1 MRRIVTLLTDFGTR
15 DHYVAAMKGV
25 LLAINPALTLVDIT
39 HEVTPHNVRE
49 AGFLL
54 AAAFSAFPAGTIHL
68 AVVDPGVGSERRALA
83 AAGLRHLFIGPD
95 NGLFDRAFALEPPR
109 VVVSLENPDYW
120 RPQVSP
126 TFHGRD
132 IFAPAAAHLSL
143 GVPLEKLG
151 PVVSARIQTTT
162 SPRLGKGEPVE
173 GEIIHVDRFG
183 SLIADIEIP
192 ADEGL
197 ESDVEVSVGGRRVL
211 VGPRTYDEAPPGV
224 PFALRGSSG
233 YLEVAVR
240 EGSALKV
247 LGQGLGTPVSVHQR
261 KR

>member
-39 HEVTPHNVRE
+39 HEVTPHHVRE

-54 AAAFSAFPAGTIHL
+54 ARAFNFFPAGTIHL
-68 AVVDPGVGSERRALA
+68 AVVDPGVGGERRALA
-83 AAGLRHLFIGPD
+83 AVGARHLFVGPD
-95 NGLFDRAFALEPPR
+95 NGVFDRTFSLEPPH
-109 VVVSLENPDYW
+109 VVVSLENRDYW

-132 IFAPAAAHLSL
+132 IFAPAAGYLSL
-143 GVPLEKLG
+143 GVPVEKLG
-151 PVVSARIQTTT
+151 PVLSERLQIAAA
-162 SPRLGKGEPVE
+162 PRLAKEDRVE

-183 SLIADIEIP
+183 NLMADIEILP
-192 ADEGL
+192 DEQL
-197 ESDVEVSVGGRRVL
+197 ESDLEVSVGGRRVL
-211 VGPRTYDEAPPGV
+211 VGPRTYGEAPPGE
-224 PFALRGSSG
+224 PFAMRGSSG
-233 YLEVAVR
+233 HLEVAVR
-240 EGSALKV
+240 EGSALEV
-247 LGQGLGTPVSVHQR
+247 LGQGVGTPVCVHRR

>member
-1 MRRIVTLLTDFGTR
+1 MRRIVTLLSDFGTR

-25 LLAINPALTLVDIT
+25 LLAINPALALVDIT

-54 AAAFSAFPAGTIHL
+54 AAAFDSFPAGTIHL
-68 AVVDPGVGSERRALA
+68 AVVDPGVGGERRALA
-83 AAGLRHLFIGPD
+83 AAGARYLFVGPD
-95 NGLFDRAFALEPPR
+95 NGLFARTFALEPPR
-109 VVVSLENPDYW
+109 VVVSLENPDF
-120 RPQVSP
+120 RRSQVSA

-151 PVVSARIQTTT
+151 PVVSARMQTAA
-162 SPRLGKGEPVE
+162 SPRVGKGDRVE

-183 SLIADIEIP
+183 NLVADIEIP
-192 ADEGL
+192 ADRGL
-197 ESDVEVSVGGRRVL
+197 GSDIEVSVGGRRVL
-211 VGPRTYDEAPPGV
+211 VGPRTYNEAPPGV
-224 PFALRGSSG
+224 PFAMRGGSG

-240 EGSALKV
+240 EGSALEV
-247 LGQGLGTPVSVHQR
+247 LGQGVGSLVCVHRR